1 MNLNL
6 FHFRNHRIEE
16 VDEQKSGGSFL
27 EELTQEDRYQNYPTQ
42 FVESIPISS
51 TQATTDGS
59 KAAESIA
66 ARSDKLKTINKELKQ
81 QQRQLQQATNNR
93 RKQRP
98 MLKKFSEVSANPVMP
113 SSSKPDQSMFSFNDK
128 TLSERRE
135 APSYVKLKQVDIEAK
150 KLDDAITKAPNAAQ
164 SLLKTL
170 LTRPV
175 GQREVELDPFGDIS
189 NMAKLD
195 FDKSHTSG

>member
-1 MNLNL
+1 
-6 FHFRNHRIEE
+6 
-16 VDEQKSGGSFL
+16 
-27 EELTQEDRYQNYPTQ
+27 
-42 FVESIPISS
+42 
-51 TQATTDGS
+51 
-59 KAAESIA
+59 
-66 ARSDKLKTINKELKQ
+66 
-81 QQRQLQQATNNR
+81 
-93 RKQRP
+93 

-113 SSSKPDQSMFSFNDK
+113 SSSKPDQSMFSYNDK

-135 APSYVKLKQVDIEAK
+135 APSHVKLKQVDIEAK